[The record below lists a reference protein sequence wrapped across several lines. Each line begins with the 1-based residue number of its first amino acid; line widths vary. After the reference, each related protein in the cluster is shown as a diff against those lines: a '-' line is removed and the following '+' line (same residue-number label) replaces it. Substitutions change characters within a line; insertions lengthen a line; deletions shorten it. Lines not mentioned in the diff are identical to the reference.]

1 MWSLVC
7 FKIPCTSCSELMTN
21 LLWRNVYYTLIFCF
35 VNFYLFIY
43 LVVVVVL
50 GIEHRTLLPGK
61 QAHFEWAASQPFL
74 YILNFEIGPHSFT
87 PAGPK
92 LWCFCLRFPSS
103 WDHRSV
109 LCLVLEKLLCCFT
122 AASRMFFPL
131 PTAHGRIRGNRQLF
145 ITSRSVCLGHM
156 YLDTEHLQGPT
167 QWRWSFEWF
176 WSL

>member
-1 MWSLVC
+1 MFITHS
-7 FKIPCTSCSELMTN
+7 FFA
-21 LLWRNVYYTLIFCF
+21 LLI
-35 VNFYLFIY
+35 FIY
-43 LVVVVVL
+43 LFTWWWWCWGL
-50 GIEHRTLLPGK
+50 NIGLCCMASKHTL
-61 QAHFEWAASQPFL
+61 SCIQPFL

-145 ITSRSVCLGHM
+145 ITSRIVCLGHT
-156 YLDTEHLQGPT
+156 YLDTEHLQGTT